1 MGPEHLTSSI
11 SVEAEA
17 IRLNGLGTYLKQK
30 QRCIGRKETKHD
42 IYLLNFLLRFGLK
55 SFENNLKDV

>member
-17 IRLNGLGTYLKQK
+17 IRLNGLGIYLKQK

-55 SFENNLKDV
+55 SFKNNLKDG

>member
-11 SVEAEA
+11 SVEADA

>member
-11 SVEAEA
+11 SVEADA

-30 QRCIGRKETKHD
+30 QGCIGRKETKHD
-42 IYLLNFLLRFGLK
+42 IYLLNFLLRFSLS
-55 SFENNLKDV
+55 SFENN

>member
-11 SVEAEA
+11 SVEADA

-30 QRCIGRKETKHD
+30 QGCIWKETKRD

-55 SFENNLKDV
+55 SFENNLKDG

>member
-30 QRCIGRKETKHD
+30 QRCIGRKETKHH

-55 SFENNLKDV
+55 SFENNLKDG